1 MSNAQA
7 LILNT
12 TVSALSSLLGI
23 STLINSQDAHADSAE
38 EACNRP
44 ILKVWKEQQSE
55 RLWSPN
61 GETLIAEKSGK
72 VFTYNCF
79 TFEDINR
86 FFDSHENRIENAHF
100 YPIIKTKAQKE
111 ASVAGIDGDDDC

>member
-1 MSNAQA
+1 MKTQTLKINA
-7 LILNT
+7 
-12 TVSALSSLLGI
+12 TVWALSCVLGI
-23 STLINSQDAHADSAE
+23 SIITNSQDAQAVSAE

-61 GETLIAEKSGK
+61 EETLMAEQSGK

-79 TFEDINR
+79 TFEDIDR
-86 FFDSHENRIENAHF
+86 FYETHGERIENAHF
-100 YPIIKTKAQKE
+100 YPILKTKGQKE
-111 ASVAGIDGDDDC
+111 THVAEKDDDC

>member
-1 MSNAQA
+1 M
-7 LILNT
+7 NT
-12 TVSALSSLLGI
+12 QTLKISATVCALSSMLGI
-23 STLINSQDAHADSAE
+23 SIITNSLDAHAVSAE

-61 GETLIAEKSGK
+61 EETLMAEKSGK

-79 TFEDINR
+79 TFEDISR
-86 FFDSHENRIENAHF
+86 FYDTREDRIENAHF
-100 YPIIKTKAQKE
+100 YPILKTKGQKQ
-111 ASVAGIDGDDDC
+111 ASVAGNEGDDDC

>member
-1 MSNAQA
+1 MNTQ
-7 LILNT
+7 IIINT
-12 TVSALSSLLGI
+12 TVSLFSSLLGI
-23 STLINSQDAHADSAE
+23 SIIINSVDAHAVSAE

-61 GETLIAEKSGK
+61 DETLMAEKSGK

-100 YPIIKTKAQKE
+100 YPILKTKAQKKD
-111 ASVAGIDGDDDC
+111 SVAGNDGDDDC